1 MDIDIDQ
8 SVPRNDMIMLPDG
21 KYLYINP
28 DDGKPYVDVYR
39 RDFQQ
44 WRDRRNERSRE
55 QLEKLNVSKPQKPY
69 DVTLSEF
76 TINTKDA
83 VFSSLDDL
91 LKGELN
97 IHTLI
102 YRNRL
107 IYLGIFIMCF
117 SIIMYILTTCK

>member
-1 MDIDIDQ
+1 MDIGVDQ

-91 LKGELN
+91 LKGDLN

-102 YRNRL
+102 YQNRL

-117 SIIMYILTTCK
+117 SIIMYILVTCK